1 MSRQQ
6 GFGQSVAAAL
16 VIGAIAA
23 MSLGA
28 PAAEKIVFKPFEGV
42 VFRIDD
48 RAPKLWTIYK
58 PDKKDLLLIQLGLRY
73 LLLDA
78 KEKRVYELD
87 PAKLAHKGK
96 DLVWDEADKPAEP
109 LPTEDWLVREVGPA
123 RRIRVKLAGEN
134 RVFNIEVVLPPD
146 QRTRRY

>member
-1 MSRQQ
+1 VCFNWHPARLGLTLAIVAVMS
-6 GFGQSVAAAL
+6 V
-16 VIGAIAA
+16 GAW
-23 MSLGA
+23 
-28 PAAEKIVFKPFEGV
+28 AAEKILFKPFEGV

-48 RAPKLWTIYK
+48 RAPTLWTIYK

-73 LLLDA
+73 LLVDA
-78 KEKRVYELD
+78 KEKRMYELD

-96 DLVWDEADKPAEP
+96 DLMWDEADRPADP

-123 RRIRVKLAGEN
+123 RRIRVKLSREN